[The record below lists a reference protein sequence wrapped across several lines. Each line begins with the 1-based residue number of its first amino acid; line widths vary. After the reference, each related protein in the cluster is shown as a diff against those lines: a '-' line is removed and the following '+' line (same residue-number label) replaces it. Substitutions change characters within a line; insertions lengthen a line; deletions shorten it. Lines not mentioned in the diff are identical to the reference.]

1 MRIAIIGSHGVGKTT
16 LSVKI
21 SNYFGFARIPDI
33 VREAHEKKFVI
44 NEETPPESQFWILS
58 KQIELE
64 RNTPES
70 WIADKTLFDN
80 IIYGNV
86 ILKDQKVKDVISDI
100 VIKEARYDAMLYLP
114 IEFAIA
120 DDGLRSLNNEF
131 QAQIDRSYIEF
142 LNQNNFSYYTVRG
155 TIEERFQQALQIIE
169 PLLRPSSQ
177 DESTNGLPEELVEEA
192 II

>member
-16 LSVKI
+16 LSTKL
-21 SNYFGFARIPDI
+21 SAHFGFSRIPDI

-44 NEETPPESQFWILS
+44 NEETSPESQFWILS
-58 KQIELE
+58 KMIELE

-100 VIKEARYDAMLYLP
+100 VIKEARYDAMFYLP

-120 DDGLRSLNNEF
+120 DDGLRSLNSEF
-131 QAQIDRSYIEF
+131 QAQIDRSYVEF
-142 LNQNNFSYYTVRG
+142 LDQNNFQYHIVRG
-155 TIEERFQQALQIIE
+155 TVEERFQQTLQIIE
-169 PLLRPSSQ
+169 LLLNP
-177 DESTNGLPEELVEEA
+177 
-192 II
+192 

>member
-16 LSVKI
+16 LSIKL
-21 SNYFGFARIPDI
+21 SNHFGFARIPDI
-33 VREAHEKKFVI
+33 VREAHEKKFVV

-100 VIKEARYDAMLYLP
+100 VIKEARYDVMLYLP

-120 DDGLRSLNNEF
+120 DDGLRSLNSEF

-155 TIEERFQQALQIIE
+155 TIEERFLQALQIIE

-177 DESTNGLPEELVEEA
+177 DESADGLPEELVEEA

>member
-16 LSVKI
+16 LSVKL
-21 SNYFGFARIPDI
+21 SNHFGFARIPDI

-58 KQIELE
+58 KMIELE

-120 DDGLRSLNNEF
+120 DDGLRSLNSEF
-131 QAQIDRSYIEF
+131 QVQIDRSYIEF
-142 LNQNNFSYYTVRG
+142 LNQNNFSYCTVRG
-155 TIEERFQQALQIIE
+155 SVEERFRQALAIIE
-169 PLLRPSSQ
+169 PLANPSNQ
-177 DESTNGLPEELVEEA
+177 EELTENKSQELAGEV

>member
-16 LSVKI
+16 LSVKLAAH
-21 SNYFGFARIPDI
+21 FGFARIPDI

-86 ILKDQKVKDVISDI
+86 ALKDQKVKDVISDI

-120 DDGLRSLNNEF
+120 DDGLRSLNSEF
-131 QAQIDRSYIEF
+131 QAQIDRSYVEF

-155 TIEERFQQALQIIE
+155 TVEERFQQALQIIE

-177 DESTNGLPEELVEEA
+177 DESADGLPEELVEEA

>member
-16 LSVKI
+16 LSVKL
-21 SNYFGFARIPDI
+21 SNHFGFARIPDI
-33 VREAHEKKFVI
+33 VREAHEKKFVV

-100 VIKEARYDAMLYLP
+100 VIKEARYDVMLYLP

-120 DDGLRSLNNEF
+120 DDGLRSLNSEF

-155 TIEERFQQALQIIE
+155 TVEERFQQALQIIE

-177 DESTNGLPEELVEEA
+177 DESADGLPEELVEEA

>member
-16 LSVKI
+16 LSVKLAAH
-21 SNYFGFARIPDI
+21 FGFARIPDI

-120 DDGLRSLNNEF
+120 DDGLRSLNSEF
-131 QAQIDRSYIEF
+131 QVQIDRSYIEF
-142 LNQNNFSYYTVRG
+142 LNQNNFSYCTVRG
-155 TIEERFQQALQIIE
+155 SVEERFRQALAIIE
-169 PLLRPSSQ
+169 PLANPSNQEESIENESQ
-177 DESTNGLPEELVEEA
+177 ELVGDVV
-192 II
+192 I

>member
-16 LSVKI
+16 LSVKL
-21 SNYFGFARIPDI
+21 SNHFGFARIPDI

-120 DDGLRSLNNEF
+120 DDGLRSLNSEF

-142 LNQNNFSYYTVRG
+142 LNQNNFSYCTVRG
-155 TIEERFQQALQIIE
+155 TIEERFQQALAIIE
-169 PLLRPSSQ
+169 PLANSSNQ
-177 DESTNGLPEELVEEA
+177 EESIENESQELAGEV

>member
-16 LSVKI
+16 LSVKL
-21 SNYFGFARIPDI
+21 SNHFGFARIPDI

-120 DDGLRSLNNEF
+120 DDGLRSLNSEF
-131 QAQIDRSYIEF
+131 QVQIDRSYIEF
-142 LNQNNFSYYTVRG
+142 LNQNNFSYCTVRG
-155 TIEERFQQALQIIE
+155 SVEERFRQALAIIE
-169 PLLRPSSQ
+169 PLANPSNQEESIENESQ
-177 DESTNGLPEELVEEA
+177 ELAGEV

>member
-16 LSVKI
+16 LSIKL
-21 SNYFGFARIPDI
+21 SNHFGFARIPDI

-58 KQIELE
+58 KMIELE

-86 ILKDQKVKDVISDI
+86 ILKDQKVKEVIADI

-120 DDGLRSLNNEF
+120 DDGLRSLNSEF

-142 LNQNNFSYYTVRG
+142 LDKNNFQYHIVRG
-155 TIEERFQQALQIIE
+155 TVEERFQQALQIIE

>member
-16 LSVKI
+16 LSVKL
-21 SNYFGFARIPDI
+21 SNHFGFARIPDI

-58 KQIELE
+58 KMIELE

-100 VIKEARYDAMLYLP
+100 VIKEARYDAMLYFP

-120 DDGLRSLNNEF
+120 DDGLRSLNSEF
-131 QAQIDRSYIEF
+131 QARIDRSYIEF
-142 LNQNNFSYYTVRG
+142 LNQNNFSYCTVRG
-155 TIEERFQQALQIIE
+155 SVEERFRQALAIIE
-169 PLLRPSSQ
+169 PLANPSNQEESIENESQ
-177 DESTNGLPEELVEEA
+177 ELVGDVV
-192 II
+192 I

>member
-16 LSVKI
+16 LSVKLAAH
-21 SNYFGFARIPDI
+21 FGFARIPDI

-86 ILKDQKVKDVISDI
+86 ALKDQKVKDVISDI
-100 VIKEARYDAMLYLP
+100 VIKEARYDAMLYIP

-120 DDGLRSLNNEF
+120 DDGLRSLNSEF
-131 QAQIDRSYIEF
+131 QAQIDRSYVEF

-155 TIEERFQQALQIIE
+155 TVEERFQQALQIIE

-177 DESTNGLPEELVEEA
+177 DESADGLPEELVEEA

>member
-16 LSVKI
+16 LSVKL
-21 SNYFGFARIPDI
+21 SNHFGFARIPDI

-58 KQIELE
+58 KMIELE

-120 DDGLRSLNNEF
+120 DDGLRSLNSEF
-131 QAQIDRSYIEF
+131 QVQIDRSYIEF
-142 LNQNNFSYYTVRG
+142 LNQNNFSYCTVRG
-155 TIEERFQQALQIIE
+155 SVEERFRQALAIIE
-169 PLLRPSSQ
+169 PLANPSNQEESIENESQ
-177 DESTNGLPEELVEEA
+177 ELVGDVV
-192 II
+192 I

>member
-16 LSVKI
+16 LSVKL
-21 SNYFGFARIPDI
+21 SNHFGFARIPDI

-58 KQIELE
+58 KMIELE

-120 DDGLRSLNNEF
+120 DDGLRSLNSEF

-142 LNQNNFSYYTVRG
+142 LNQNNFSYCTVRG
-155 TIEERFQQALQIIE
+155 TIEERFQQALAIIE
-169 PLLRPSSQ
+169 PLANSANQEESIENESQ
-177 DESTNGLPEELVEEA
+177 ELAGEV

>member
-1 MRIAIIGSHGVGKTT
+1 MVGSHGVGKTT
-16 LSVKI
+16 LSIKL
-21 SNYFGFARIPDI
+21 SAHFGFSRIPDI
-33 VREAHEKKFVI
+33 VREAHEKKFTV

-86 ILKDQKVKDVISDI
+86 VLKDQKVKDVIADI

-120 DDGLRSLNNEF
+120 ADGLRSLSAEF
-131 QAQIDRSYIEF
+131 QAQIDRSYVEF
-142 LNQNNFSYYTVRG
+142 LDQNNFQYYTVKG
-155 TIEERFQQALQIIE
+155 TVEERFNQALRIIE
-169 PLLRPSSQ
+169 PLLNSSNQ
-177 DESTNGLPEELVEEA
+177 EGLSEGATKELAEEA

>member
-16 LSVKI
+16 LSVKL
-21 SNYFGFARIPDI
+21 SNHFGFARIPDI

-58 KQIELE
+58 KMIELE

-120 DDGLRSLNNEF
+120 DDGLRSLNSEF
-131 QAQIDRSYIEF
+131 QVQIDRSYIEF
-142 LNQNNFSYYTVRG
+142 LNQNNFSYCTVRG
-155 TIEERFQQALQIIE
+155 SVEERFRQALAIIE
-169 PLLRPSSQ
+169 PLANSSNQ
-177 DESTNGLPEELVEEA
+177 EESIENESQELAGEV

>member
-1 MRIAIIGSHGVGKTT
+1 MRIAIVGSHGVGKTT
-16 LSVKI
+16 LSIKL
-21 SNYFGFARIPDI
+21 SNHFGFARIPDI

-64 RNTPES
+64 RNTPQP

-86 ILKDQKVKDVISDI
+86 ILKDQKVKEVIADI
-100 VIKEARYDAMLYLP
+100 VIKEARYDVMLYIP

-120 DDGLRSLNNEF
+120 DDGLRSLNSEF
-131 QAQIDRSYIEF
+131 QAMIDSSYVEF
-142 LNQNNFSYYTVRG
+142 LDQNNFQYHAVRG
-155 TIEERFQQALQIIE
+155 TVEERFQRALQIIE
-169 PLLRPSSQ
+169 PLLNPSNQ
-177 DESTNGLPEELVEEA
+177 DESTEELPEGLAEEA

>member
-16 LSVKI
+16 LSIKL
-21 SNYFGFARIPDI
+21 SNHFGFARIPDI

-58 KQIELE
+58 KMIELE
-64 RNTPES
+64 RNTPQP

-86 ILKDQKVKDVISDI
+86 ILKDQKVKEVIADI

-120 DDGLRSLNNEF
+120 DDGLRSLNSEF
-131 QAQIDRSYIEF
+131 QAQIDRAFVEF
-142 LNQNNFSYYTVRG
+142 LDKNNFQYHIVRG
-155 TIEERFQQALQIIE
+155 TIEERFQYALKIIK
-169 PLLRPSSQ
+169 PLLSQSIQ
-177 DESTNGLPEELVEEA
+177 DESADGLSEELVEEA

>member
-16 LSVKI
+16 LSIKL
-21 SNYFGFARIPDI
+21 SNHFGFARIPDI
-33 VREAHEKKFVI
+33 VREAHEKKFVV

-100 VIKEARYDAMLYLP
+100 VIKEARYDVMLYLP

-120 DDGLRSLNNEF
+120 DDGLRSLNSEF

-142 LNQNNFSYYTVRG
+142 LSQNNFSYYTVRG
-155 TIEERFQQALQIIE
+155 TIEERFLQALQIIE

-177 DESTNGLPEELVEEA
+177 DESADGLPEELVEEA

>member
-16 LSVKI
+16 LSIKL
-21 SNYFGFARIPDI
+21 SNHFGFARIPDI
-33 VREAHEKKFVI
+33 VREAHEKKFVV

-177 DESTNGLPEELVEEA
+177 DESADGLPEELVEEA